1 MDLDVAPL
9 EFGREAG
16 VGRDLSLDFDL
27 VIAPSSFECVS
38 LSLCSSELCV
48 IMQPVGSGLP
58 TEESLSDMFCF

>member
-9 EFGREAG
+9 EFGLEDG
-16 VGRDLSLDFDL
+16 VDRDLSLDFDL
-27 VIAPSSFECVS
+27 VVTPLSLECVS
-38 LSLCSSELCV
+38 LSLCSSELCI